1 MFIDTSGWIALVST
15 DDINHTQIKQI
26 IDVNLKKRTPLFTSN
41 YVFCETITRLNT
53 HANWFKTAKFIELF
67 DESLYLKTVRR
78 FWIDKKL
85 EVESLKFLAKYSNHR
100 FSLTDATIAV
110 LVKIHHLDTIL
121 TTDGGFHKI
130 GFKVLPT
137 TS

>member
-1 MFIDTSGWIALVST
+1 MFIDTSAWVALVST

-26 IDVNLKKRTPLFTSN
+26 IDLNLKKRTPLFTSN

-53 HANWFKTAKFIELF
+53 HASWFKTAQFIELF
-67 DESLYLKTVRR
+67 DESLYSKTVRR

-85 EVESLKFLAKYSNHR
+85 EGDSLKFLAKYSNHR

-110 LVKIHHLDTIL
+110 LVKTHQLDTIL
-121 TTDGGFHKI
+121 TTDGGFNKI
-130 GFKVLPT
+130 GFKVLP
-137 TS
+137 